1 MMHMKDY
8 FLENTIKSLMFWIVG
23 LLALSLAFG
32 VFNISS
38 LGSFPSVPPA
48 QWQAVFLTNNQVYFG
63 KLVNYD
69 NTYVTLTDVYY
80 LRTASDLDQSG
91 GTSLNLI
98 KLGGELH
105 GPEDVMYIPKA
116 NVLFW
121 ENMKDSS
128 QVVQTI
134 MSASPQK

>member
-1 MMHMKDY
+1 MKDY
-8 FLENTIKSLMFWIVG
+8 LLENLIKSVMFCVVG
-23 LLALSLAFG
+23 LIAVWLALG
-32 VFNISS
+32 VFNITSV
-38 LGSFPSVPPA
+38 GNFPSVSPG
-48 QWQAVFLTNNQVYFG
+48 QWQAVFLTNNAVYFG

-80 LRTASDLDQSG
+80 LRTASDLEGSG
-91 GTSLNLI
+91 ATSLNLI

-105 GPEDVMYIPKA
+105 GPEDVMYIPKT

-121 ENMKDSS
+121 ENMKSTS

-134 MSASPQK
+134 VSAQQK